1 MFPECANPGL
11 ISLVDRAKHAKPDI
25 LGAAI
30 RKNWELVEEARRL
43 RIPWGEIAD
52 ALGFQGKGPLA
63 RASYS
68 RERRRRAGAK
78 LAQKTED
85 QKTENGKQNEVR
97 PPSTAMAK
105 PNPGR
110 VGTPRPIG
118 RGRLDLGAD
127 TQDDEL

>member
-43 RIPWGEIAD
+43 RIPWGEIAE

-68 RERRRRAGAK
+68 RERRRLEKKGGVKTAP
-78 LAQKTED
+78 AQKIENEK
-85 QKTENGKQNEVR
+85 QKNESAGKRTVHMIRDADENKENLFER
-97 PPSTAMAK
+97 SK
-105 PNPGR
+105 
-110 VGTPRPIG
+110 
-118 RGRLDLGAD
+118 LY
-127 TQDDEL
+127 